1 MVRQITTML
10 NELLARLDF
19 WWAKQTIKEG
29 RDFGYNNEYFRDSG
43 SLVIEVLKAPY
54 EGVIVEL
61 SEFRVAEENGNG
73 RIDFTTRVLY
83 NTNEADVSS
92 KQFNNLITKIV
103 RIVLIDSVEKV
114 DAKDLYNEDRNN
126 DIVELDEERPVS
138 TEVAAVPK
146 KRVSKRKPR
155 KKTVSRDTEIL
166 PKVQQPTKRKRPK
179 SPTGRQKRPD

>member
-1 MVRQITTML
+1 ML

-61 SEFRVAEENGNG
+61 SEFRVGEENGNG
-73 RIDFTTRVLY
+73 RIDFSTRVLY
-83 NTNEADVSS
+83 NIEAADVSNN
-92 KQFNNLITKIV
+92 QFNKLITNIV
-103 RIVLIDSVEKV
+103 RIILIDSVEKV
-114 DAKDLYNEDRNN
+114 DAKELYNEDRDT

-155 KKTVSRDTEIL
+155 KKTVSRDSEVL